1 MTKNIALILAASLLL
16 AANVARAEQN
26 VTHKPHH
33 ASLSCQTCH
42 GPMSELIKKT
52 SDYKRNPHY
61 SPHWGDTVDC
71 YTCHKEHKAS
81 EISCATQYCH
91 VKNFEGV
98 QLK

>member
-1 MTKNIALILAASLLL
+1 M
-16 AANVARAEQN
+16 
-26 VTHKPHH
+26 THKPHH
-33 ASLSCQTCH
+33 ASLSCQTCHGDTENKVPPANEACLTCH

>member
-1 MTKNIALILAASLLL
+1 MSDLPRSH
-16 AANVARAEQN
+16 VR
-26 VTHKPHH
+26 TH
-33 ASLSCQTCH
+33 Q
-42 GPMSELIKKT
+42 EDV
-52 SDYKRNPHY
+52 DYKRNPHY